1 MYPLDCPKLHFVLQT
16 LLRSRALEFSVEG
29 CLSEPISKGAE
40 PLLVEVLRALLAPSL
55 SPTVPAAI
63 AARIALLSG
72 LAATDSEPSRKA
84 AATAVSSLVSALKA
98 QPSASEGEDARTGR
112 KQISVAA
119 AIDPSGPSSLEGI
132 SKTLATEEAAL
143 AQATLRKD
151 KARLAGS
158 VLSLSEQRLALMS
171 RGSTGCD
178 PGSGD
183 LSTSALQSALHS
195 VALWSQPSPPFS
207 VWMPDCFPG
216 ALETSRVAINTNKK
230 DFNHGSG
237 PIHVHSAATY
247 TAHLTRSYC
256 TISVIQ
262 NAALARGSAQ
272 TRGQQRH
279 AQGEA
284 LQRLDAQLACGQA
297 ELATEIRQR
306 EEQLQVLRQR
316 KAVIDDQ
323 RHSNSQQQSRIRQVH
338 SPAASGS
345 TPSDCTVYSR
355 RS

>member
-195 VALWSQPSPPFS
+195 VALWSSQVQDSQRVRFFSPLHTSPRPLSLCGCLTVFQEHVRLLGLQSTRTRRTSITAVEPS
-207 VWMPDCFPG
+207 M
-216 ALETSRVAINTNKK
+216 
-230 DFNHGSG
+230 
-237 PIHVHSAATY
+237 
-247 TAHLTRSYC
+247 
-256 TISVIQ
+256 
-262 NAALARGSAQ
+262 
-272 TRGQQRH
+272 
-279 AQGEA
+279 
-284 LQRLDAQLACGQA
+284 
-297 ELATEIRQR
+297 
-306 EEQLQVLRQR
+306 
-316 KAVIDDQ
+316 
-323 RHSNSQQQSRIRQVH
+323 
-338 SPAASGS
+338 
-345 TPSDCTVYSR
+345 
-355 RS
+355 